1 MTTSRT
7 SEIAHN
13 VQTVRDDIDRFLALA
28 KVTAARPHVIPAQ
41 AGIQFGIRSLD
52 LVAVIKSATLSDVEA
67 LVAAGITDVAE
78 NRVQSAM
85 EKQNALGRLGVAW
98 HLIGHLQSNKVKQAV
113 TAFDMIQSI
122 DSLALAEK
130 LDTACA
136 QANKVMPVLVQ
147 VKVAQEETKY
157 GVPPGQLESLVVA
170 ISKLSHLKLRG
181 LMAMASFTDI
191 ADQVRKE
198 FHEVRR
204 LFNQFRMVYNDFD
217 TLSMGM
223 SQDYPLAILEGS
235 TMIRVGQRLIK

>member
-1 MTTSRT
+1 
-7 SEIAHN
+7 
-13 VQTVRDDIDRFLALA
+13 
-28 KVTAARPHVIPAQ
+28 
-41 AGIQFGIRSLD
+41 
-52 LVAVIKSATLSDVEA
+52 LVAVIKAASRNAVLA
-67 LVAAGITDVAE
+67 LVAAGIADVAE
-78 NRVQSAM
+78 NRVQSAI

-181 LMAMASFTDI
+181 LMAMASFTSM

-198 FHEVRR
+198 FHEVQR